1 MAGPA
6 TLKRRD
12 THRAGAIATEAIAT
26 RATAFGHYRAAPMDT
41 LTAIRTR
48 RTVKDFTGAALDR
61 PTLDHLL
68 ELVRWAPT
76 HRLTQPWRCAVL
88 DQAAIRRLAAFMQ
101 GEPAIAAVPDPA
113 KGAAKLAKLLERL
126 PTLGALIQVTWV
138 RDANPALDLEEHAA
152 ASAALQNLL
161 LGATALGLGSFW
173 STNPALGHP
182 KTLAWCGADPTRE
195 GFLGS
200 LWLGVSAHA
209 VAAPE
214 RRAASSFVR
223 WI

>member
-1 MAGPA
+1 
-6 TLKRRD
+6 
-12 THRAGAIATEAIAT
+12 
-26 RATAFGHYRAAPMDT
+26 MDT
-41 LTAIRTR
+41 VTAIRTR
-48 RTVKDFTGAALDR
+48 RTCKDFTGAALDR

-88 DQAAIRRLAAFMQ
+88 DQAAIRRLGSYLQ
-101 GEPAIAAVPDPA
+101 SEPAIEAVPDPA
-113 KGAAKLAKLLERL
+113 KGAAKLTKLLERL

-152 ASAALQNLL
+152 ASAAVQNLL

-173 STNPALGHP
+173 STNPALSHP
-182 KTLAWCGADPTRE
+182 KTQAWCGSDPARE

-200 LWLGVSAHA
+200 LWLGVSTNTQP
-209 VAAPE
+209 AAPA
-214 RRAASSFVR
+214 RQAPSFYTR